1 LIAWRAG
8 GRALAGLLLAAGS
21 PARLPAQVAN
31 NSGALFLVFPVGAQA
46 VGMGQAAMAVD
57 GRAEAAFGKPAGLAT
72 LDRDVFTLH
81 SATLPAGAAHALSVY
96 FPSRGIGVLGGAI
109 YLVDYG
115 DLDRTDSLNNTIARI
130 APRNLEFLASYAA
143 ALGGTFAF
151 GINYKLIE
159 FRVDCSGDCR
169 DFPNGEGLTHAID
182 VGGQLTLG
190 ATGALRLG
198 FALRNVGFKLQ
209 VQNRDQADPLPARL
223 AAGALY
229 RVDLPG
235 GRAPDPDDPTAEPE
249 HFDLALAADVDSPWG
264 ETGKPEVRLG
274 FDVGYRQLLRVRG
287 GYAFLHDGL
296 SGPSVGMGLQSGTIG
311 VDLARMFLT
320 GSDLMA
326 ASPTFVSFRLAF

>member
-1 LIAWRAG
+1 MRRRLFDG
-8 GRALAGLLLAAGS
+8 PALAGLLLAVC
-21 PARLPAQVAN
+21 PPTRLSAQVAN

-46 VGMGQAAMAVD
+46 VGMGQAAMAVE
-57 GRAEAAFGKPAGLAT
+57 GRSEAAFWNPAGLAS
-72 LDRDVFTLH
+72 LDKDEFTLH
-81 SATLPAGAAHALSVY
+81 SATLAAGAAHAVSLY

-130 APRNLEFLASYAA
+130 APRNFEFLASYAA
-143 ALGGTFAF
+143 ALGGAFAF

-169 DFPNGEGLTHAID
+169 DFPNGEGVTHAID

-190 ATGALRLG
+190 ETGALRLG

-209 VQNRDQADPLPARL
+209 VQNRDQADPLPAQL

-229 RVDLPG
+229 HVDLPG
-235 GRAPDPDDPTAEPE
+235 GRPADPDNPAAGTD
-249 HFDLALAADVDSPWG
+249 HFDLAVAADVDSPWG

-274 FDVGYRQLLRVRG
+274 LDVGYRQLVRVRG

-296 SGPSVGMGLQSGTIG
+296 SGPSVGMGLQSGAIG
-311 VDLARMFLT
+311 VDLARTFLT

>member
-1 LIAWRAG
+1 MRRSRFDG
-8 GRALAGLLLAAGS
+8 PALAGLLLAACP
-21 PARLPAQVAN
+21 PARLSAQVAN

-46 VGMGQAAMAVD
+46 VGMGQAAMAVE
-57 GRAEAAFGKPAGLAT
+57 GRSEAAFWNPAGLAS
-72 LDRDVFTLH
+72 LDQDEFTLH
-81 SATLPAGAAHALSVY
+81 SGTLPAGTAHAVSLY

-130 APRNLEFLASYAA
+130 APRNFEFLASYAA
-143 ALGGTFAF
+143 ALGGAFAF

-190 ATGALRLG
+190 ETGALRLG

-209 VQNRDQADPLPARL
+209 VQNRDQADPLPAQL
-223 AAGALY
+223 AAGAQY
-229 RVDLPG
+229 HVDLPG
-235 GRAPDPDDPTAEPE
+235 GRPADPDNPSAGAD

-274 FDVGYRQLLRVRG
+274 FDVGYRQLVRVRG

-296 SGPSVGMGLQSGTIG
+296 SGPSVGMGLQSGAIG
-311 VDLARMFLT
+311 VDLARTFLT

-326 ASPTFVSFRLAF
+326 ASPTFVSFRLLF